1 MENELPIKIAI
12 MNDFRQQMVVVWQEL
27 FFDGRQTATKN
38 VNPDYVQLADV
49 SQPSPEPRLF

>member
-1 MENELPIKIAI
+1 
-12 MNDFRQQMVVVWQEL
+12 VWQEL

-49 SQPSPEPRLF
+49 SQPFSTSCSTWLGLG